1 MAKVT
6 CVECSTCGNMVWVGF
21 SNGKIIEYNL
31 QSGKKRKEYI
41 GHKGAIKGIGAQS
54 KSPSPH
60 PHFTLNSPSSHRHLT
75 LTFPFIWISVLQVAM
90 ISVGEDSTL
99 CAWRIKTGKFLE
111 KMTLPEIPDIF
122 KFQRR
127 TNLAA
132 IGLADYSIIVV
143 DCTNAPLTVARRFS
157 GHNGKIT
164 SLYWKHDSRWLV
176 SSSGKGGKCISEFL
190 SEKP

>member
-1 MAKVT
+1 
-6 CVECSTCGNMVWVGF
+6 MVKYYVIVP
-21 SNGKIIEYNL
+21 N
-31 QSGKKRKEYI
+31 R
-41 GHKGAIKGIGAQS
+41 AI
-54 KSPSPH
+54 
-60 PHFTLNSPSSHRHLT
+60 L
-75 LTFPFIWISVLQVAM
+75 VLQVAM

-176 SSSGKGGKCISEFL
+176 SSSG
-190 SEKP
+190 

>member
-60 PHFTLNSPSSHRHLT
+60 PHFTLNSPSSH
-75 LTFPFIWISVLQVAM
+75 PY
-90 ISVGEDSTL
+90 
-99 CAWRIKTGKFLE
+99 
-111 KMTLPEIPDIF
+111 LPLYLNF
-122 KFQRR
+122 
-127 TNLAA
+127 
-132 IGLADYSIIVV
+132 S
-143 DCTNAPLTVARRFS
+143 APS
-157 GHNGKIT
+157 GHDLSRRRLNPLCLENQNWKISWKNDPSWNT
-164 SLYWKHDSRWLV
+164 GHFQISASDKLGCNRFGWLQYNCCRLYKCSTHCCSSFQWPQWKNNIIILETWFKMARL
-176 SSSGKGGKCISEFL
+176 KFR
-190 SEKP
+190 

>member
-1 MAKVT
+1 
-6 CVECSTCGNMVWVGF
+6 
-21 SNGKIIEYNL
+21 
-31 QSGKKRKEYI
+31 
-41 GHKGAIKGIGAQS
+41 
-54 KSPSPH
+54 
-60 PHFTLNSPSSHRHLT
+60 
-75 LTFPFIWISVLQVAM
+75 M

-111 KMTLPEIPDIF
+111 KMALPEIPDIF

-176 SSSGKGGKCISEFL
+176 SSSGKGSKCISEL
-190 SEKP
+190 NPRNHKS

>member
-1 MAKVT
+1 MATRGLSRVLEHKV
-6 CVECSTCGNMVWVGF
+6 S
-21 SNGKIIEYNL
+21 
-31 QSGKKRKEYI
+31 
-41 GHKGAIKGIGAQS
+41 
-54 KSPSPH
+54 H
-60 PHFTLNSPSSHRHLT
+60 PQLT
-75 LTFPFIWISVLQVAM
+75 LILPSTHSYLTLISPLFHLYLSLIWISVLQVAM

-176 SSSGKGGKCISEFL
+176 SSSGKGSKCIFD
-190 SEKP
+190 KKNHNH

>member
-1 MAKVT
+1 
-6 CVECSTCGNMVWVGF
+6 
-21 SNGKIIEYNL
+21 
-31 QSGKKRKEYI
+31 
-41 GHKGAIKGIGAQS
+41 
-54 KSPSPH
+54 
-60 PHFTLNSPSSHRHLT
+60 
-75 LTFPFIWISVLQVAM
+75 M

-176 SSSGKGGKCISEFL
+176 SSSGKSGKCISEFFIRETIIRKL
-190 SEKP
+190 Y